1 VDNLKGKILIVSMIA
16 ALAILALSPATH
28 AAAGVIVYGY
38 TDKAYYNPGDTVTL
52 TVFMHEAGTDTIIMI
67 NATVVYPWVN
77 STYPWL
83 SANQTISA
91 KSTAIS
97 QGESWNFTATFTIPN
112 DGRANIASSNI
123 VIYYYYKD
131 SGVLSPG
138 SAALSVLHV
147 NAVPFLFSLA
157 NMDTVI
163 TMIMVSAVLLI
174 ISALIIAAAIFLSR
188 RTPKVEWKAEAKE

>member
-1 VDNLKGKILIVSMIA
+1 MKGKILIASMIA

-28 AAAGVIVYGY
+28 AAAGINVYGY
-38 TDKAYYNPGDTVTL
+38 TDKTYYNPGDTVTL
-52 TVFMHEAGTDTIIMI
+52 SVFMYEAGTDTLNMI

-77 STYPWL
+77 STYPWY
-83 SANQTISA
+83 SDNQTITA
-91 KSTAIS
+91 KSIAIS
-97 QGESWNFTATFTIPN
+97 QGESWNFTATFTIPT
-112 DGRANIASSNI
+112 DGRALTASSGI
-123 VIYYYYKD
+123 EIYYYYKD
-131 SGVLSPG
+131 SGVIHPG
-138 SAALSVLHV
+138 VATPTTLHV
-147 NAVPFLFSLA
+147 NTVPFLFSLA